1 MHLSVRIFKLYW
13 GSRITDLPGI
23 LMDRLRKGHQVAVRW
38 SKSGKPKLLSFSD
51 VESVGL
57 VAVSFSPGQAGKY
70 NQGVGGGLED
80 IAVRWEDLVDSERGE
95 FQMDEGEL
103 AGKFEQLIDPNL
115 EAKLERKQPPEH
127 GWWPAVHVQWKGQP
141 ADFERDRAG
150 YFQDIASGDAPIW
163 APCGYQIW
171 DGSNV
176 VDAWPIRITRPSRL

>member
-1 MHLSVRIFKLYW
+1 
-13 GSRITDLPGI
+13 
-23 LMDRLRKGHQVAVRW
+23 MDRLRKGHQVAVRW

-70 NQGVGGGLED
+70 NHGVGGGLED

-115 EAKLERKQPPEH
+115 EAKLEHKQPAEH
-127 GWWPAVHVQWKGQP
+127 GWWPAVHVQWKKQAEAHFGQS
-141 ADFERDRAG
+141 RAG
-150 YFQDIASGDAPIW
+150 YFNKMCKGEEPMY